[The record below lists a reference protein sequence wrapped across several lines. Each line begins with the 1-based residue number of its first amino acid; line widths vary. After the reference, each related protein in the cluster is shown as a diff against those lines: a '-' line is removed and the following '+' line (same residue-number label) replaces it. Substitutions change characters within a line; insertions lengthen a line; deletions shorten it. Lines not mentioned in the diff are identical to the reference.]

1 MLSESDSS
9 ERTLRHQSS
18 WNQATC
24 PSSHS
29 TGLTIASFGPNNCG
43 PSRSRV
49 RSRVRRLASCNRCG
63 RDSGN
68 MGEFKHSMK
77 IALITPA
84 GARSRSGNRHT
95 AMRWA
100 AMLTS
105 LGHRVRVSVRW
116 DGRAADAMIA
126 LHARRSHA
134 SIVRFREGFPASPLV
149 VVLTGTD
156 LYRDIRS
163 DGDARASLVLAD
175 RLVVLQVM
183 GRRELPARFRRKTR
197 VIYQSA
203 EVHASREP
211 PSRRFR
217 LAVIGHLREEKDPF
231 RAALALAHLRDLPE
245 LEIVHL
251 GEALS
256 PEIARSAR
264 RLARAEPRYRWLG
277 NVPHWAA
284 LRWLSRSHALVL
296 SSRMEGGANVVCEAA
311 AAGVPVIASRVS
323 GNVGMLGP
331 GYPGYYRLADER
343 SLARQMSR
351 AALDPAYYARLKRLT
366 VARRP
371 LFRPAAEREGLRRLL
386 AEFAPR
392 PRSSRSRTSRTGAK
406 LRR

>member
-9 ERTLRHQSS
+9 ERNRRHQRS

-49 RSRVRRLASCNRCG
+49 RSRVRRLASRNCCD

-77 IALITPA
+77 IALITPV

-100 AMLTS
+100 AMLRS

-134 SIVRFREGFPASPLV
+134 SIVRFRERSPASPLV

-163 DGDARASLVLAD
+163 DSDARASLALAD
-175 RLVVLQVM
+175 RLVVLQDM
-183 GRRELPARFRRKTR
+183 GRLELAARFRRKAR

-203 EVHASREP
+203 QVHESGEP
-211 PSRRFR
+211 PSSRFR
-217 LAVIGHLREEKDPF
+217 VAV
-231 RAALALAHLRDLPE
+231 
-245 LEIVHL
+245 IVHL
-251 GEALS
+251 RKEKDALPTARALS
-256 PEIARSAR
+256 ESDD
-264 RLARAEPRYRWLG
+264 
-277 NVPHWAA
+277 WA
-284 LRWLSRSHALVL
+284 
-296 SSRMEGGANVVCEAA
+296 
-311 AAGVPVIASRVS
+311 
-323 GNVGMLGP
+323 
-331 GYPGYYRLADER
+331 
-343 SLARQMSR
+343 
-351 AALDPAYYARLKRLT
+351 
-366 VARRP
+366 
-371 LFRPAAEREGLRRLL
+371 
-386 AEFAPR
+386 
-392 PRSSRSRTSRTGAK
+392 
-406 LRR
+406 

>member
-1 MLSESDSS
+1 
-9 ERTLRHQSS
+9 
-18 WNQATC
+18 
-24 PSSHS
+24 
-29 TGLTIASFGPNNCG
+29 
-43 PSRSRV
+43 
-49 RSRVRRLASCNRCG
+49 
-63 RDSGN
+63 
-68 MGEFKHSMK
+68 MGEIKHSMK

-95 AMRWA
+95 AIRWA
-100 AMLTS
+100 AMLRS

-116 DGRAADAMIA
+116 DGGAADAMIA

-134 SIVRFREGFPASPLV
+134 SIVRFRERFPASPLV

-156 LYRDIRS
+156 LYRDIRTDS
-163 DGDARASLVLAD
+163 DARASLVLAD
-175 RLVVLQVM
+175 RLVVLQDV
-183 GRRELPARFRRKTR
+183 GRLELQARFRRKTR

-203 EVHASREP
+203 EVHASGEP
-211 PSRRFR
+211 PSSRFR
-217 LAVIGHLREEKDPF
+217 VAVIGHLREEKDPF
-231 RAALALAHLRDLPE
+231 RAALSLAHLVDLPQ
-245 LEIVHL
+245 LEVVHL

-256 PEIARSAR
+256 RDMSQEAQ
-264 RLARAEPRYRWLG
+264 RLMRVDRRYRWLG

-311 AAGVPVIASRVS
+311 AASVPVIASRVS
-323 GNVGMLGP
+323 GNVGMLGR

-343 SLARQMSR
+343 SLARQMRR

-366 VARRP
+366 AARRL

-392 PRSSRSRTSRTGAK
+392 PRSSRSSLSRTGAK